1 MPLIKHIYDIFT
13 TNREEI
19 KSIYNQIGV
28 KVKHVPLKDLRPYN
42 LEQKYKKE
50 HKSLNVKALI
60 DNIDSTDKNS
70 DAFIAAKIS
79 WLIEQ
84 EKTIGFYSTIQGHL
98 KFKEDNFDIFFH
110 PGMSRIFVMIMLE
123 LWDSKVIVWDEAD
136 LLDSPVLSF
145 DEWMNIFSEVPIKNT
160 FCTYHKHMLEMHVG
174 EDRDD
179 MKHMVKLIKDKI
191 YYNQKPIIIGNLE
204 TSLNDYFRTEGD
216 NGVFV
221 ETKND
226 YEFQEKDLWSLLLL
240 YSQNLSPIEFENY
253 TIYHK

>member
-13 TNREEI
+13 TNKDEI

-28 KVKHVPLKDLRPYN
+28 KVKYVPLKDLKPYN
-42 LEQKYKKE
+42 LELIHNKE
-50 HKSLNVKALI
+50 SKGQNVKALI
-60 DNIDSTDKNS
+60 DNINTTDKNS
-70 DAFIAAKIS
+70 DAFIGAKVS

-84 EKTIGFYSTIQGHL
+84 QKTIGFYSTIQGHL
-98 KFKEDNFDIFFH
+98 KLKDDRFNIFFH
-110 PGMSRIFVMIMLE
+110 PGLSRIYAMIMLE
-123 LWDSKVIVWDEAD
+123 LWDSKVIVWDEDD
-136 LLDSPVLSF
+136 LLDSPALSF

-179 MKHMVKLIKDKI
+179 MHYMEKVIKDEI
-191 YYNQKPIIIGNLE
+191 YCNQKPIIIGNLE
-204 TSLNDYFRTEGD
+204 TSLSNYFRTEGD